1 MSRTCASST
10 LLASCAH
17 LLTPKVALV
26 ADGYGGLLRRIE
38 VPYLSKFSTTVKGR
52 WLGRTVLDV
61 ITTEFSRL
69 KDETVVKRMILAEH
83 ITVNGKPTTAATCL
97 ADHDTLQTLVL
108 RHEPDVVATTPAVVF
123 EDTDFLAIDKPGSVP
138 RLNGEL
144 TLAVQMYANA
154 RYVHNTLM
162 SILETSRIVASRSDV
177 FVVHRLDALTSGL
190 VILAKTKTAA
200 AALSRAIRE
209 NAVQKTYLARVSGH
223 LQADQVE
230 VDQALGS
237 VLRPMMAEPKEAS
250 TKIAVRFRTTIDGHD
265 MTVVQCTPRHGRMH
279 QIRQHLASI
288 GHPIINDTLYQPDL
302 MQYAPYSSRADA
314 IGDASLWPVPD
325 TAPGE
330 TMQLPALPDI
340 ERGRIMAIDLRAVKY
355 AFPTLGLEFAVL
367 DPAWALK

>member
-1 MSRTCASST
+1 MPSSDPMSRTRASST

-38 VPYLSKFSTTVKGR
+38 APYLSQFSTTVKGR

-61 ITTEFSRL
+61 ITAEFSRL
-69 KDETVVKRMILAEH
+69 KDENVVKRMILAGH
-83 ITVNGKPTTAATCL
+83 VTVNGKPTTAATCL

-108 RHEPDVVATTPAVVF
+108 RHEPDVVATTPTVVF
-123 EDTDFLAIDKPGSVP
+123 EDKDFLAIDKPGCVP
-138 RLNGEL
+138 
-144 TLAVQMYANA
+144 MYANA

-162 SILETSRIVASRSDV
+162 SILETSEIVACRSDV

-190 VILAKTKTAA
+190 VILAKTKAAA
-200 AALSRAIRE
+200 AALSRAIRD

-223 LQADQVE
+223 LEADQIE

-237 VLRPMMAEPKEAS
+237 VLRPTMADPKEAS
-250 TKIAVRFRTTIDGHD
+250 TKISVRFRTTIDGHD

-302 MQYAPYSSRADA
+302 MRYAPYSNRADA
-314 IGDASLWPVPD
+314 IGDASLWPIPD
-325 TAPGE
+325 TTAGASI
-330 TMQLPALPDI
+330 QLPALPGI

-355 AFPTLGLEFAVL
+355 AFPTLGLDFAVP